1 MSVDFF
7 DTDPSTGEPI
17 ENTPTW
23 AEQLHVMNKSKRAL
37 YASTAVLLICAFI
50 ALVLACV
57 TLARLSSGGDTTENA
72 FLGAIIAMTIL
83 VLGSGCAQI
92 VIFKEKDIIMSI

>member
-7 DTDPSTGEPI
+7 DTDPATGEPV
-17 ENTPTW
+17 ENAPTW
-23 AEQLHVMNKSKRAL
+23 AEKFHVMNKSKRAL

-50 ALVLACV
+50 GLVLACV
-57 TLARLSSGGDTTENA
+57 TLARNTTESA
-72 FLGAIIAMTIL
+72 FLGAIIAVQIL
-83 VLGSGCAQI
+83 LLGAGCTQI